1 MGVGGKKPAMHEI
14 AETRAAGRDEAF
26 ENILNRIKS
35 AGGKIIEDE
44 THPMYTEVGN
54 QEFEIGSQRKVEFNL
69 NNTDFQL
76 IRNVEHSILQG
87 AGHQKHLEPLETPR
101 IKLTLKKKVG
111 FSDDWQVVDIDE
123 ML

>member
-1 MGVGGKKPAMHEI
+1 MHEI

-26 ENILNRIKS
+26 ENILTRIKS

-44 THPMYTEVGN
+44 THPLYTEVGA

-76 IRNVEHSILQG
+76 IRNVENSILQG
-87 AGHQKHLEPLETPR
+87 AGHQKHLEPTESPR
-101 IKLTLKKKVG
+101 IKMILKKKLEY
-111 FSDDWQVVDIDE
+111 SEDWQLVDIDE
-123 ML
+123 MF

>member
-1 MGVGGKKPAMHEI
+1 MGAGGKKPAMHEI

-26 ENILNRIKS
+26 ENILTRIKS

-44 THPMYTEVGN
+44 THPLYTEVGA

-76 IRNVEHSILQG
+76 IRNVENSILQG
-87 AGHQKHLEPLETPR
+87 AGHQKHLEPTESPR
-101 IKLTLKKKVG
+101 IKMILKKKMEY
-111 FSDDWQVVDIDE
+111 SEDWQLVDIDE
-123 ML
+123 MF